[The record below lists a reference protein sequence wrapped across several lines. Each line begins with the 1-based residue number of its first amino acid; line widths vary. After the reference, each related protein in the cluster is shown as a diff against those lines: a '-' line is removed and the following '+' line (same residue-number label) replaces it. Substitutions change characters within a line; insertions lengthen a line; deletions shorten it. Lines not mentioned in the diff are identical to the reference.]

1 MQSLKC
7 RRSVKR
13 SPSRLAEA
21 PSQAESSFCLGLF
34 QLKVE
39 IWVSARVP
47 DRHHFNRGWVALYAI
62 VEIVLNFAQ
71 ENAAHARK
79 LDIGGGRSYGRLS
92 AD

>member
-1 MQSLKC
+1 MTLAVALGRSL
-7 RRSVKR
+7 
-13 SPSRLAEA
+13 P
-21 PSQAESSFCLGLF
+21 QAESSFRLGLF

-79 LDIGGGRSYGRLS
+79 LDIGGNRSYGRLG
-92 AD
+92 AN